1 MNDFYHD
8 LSPAAQSAYAELFD
22 VVRAHDLH
30 RSVADLNGSFA
41 SKAVKGRKYWYF
53 QFRDIDGGVRQ
64 IYVGPDSEGLQA
76 LIARAGSRPVQGAAP
91 LARSAAALGCA
102 RVIPAHFRI
111 IRRLA
116 EYGFFSAGG
125 VLVGTHAFLA
135 MGNMLG
141 VSWRDSTG
149 TQDVDFTHPGRNIS
163 IALPFNI
170 RIVVHAA
177 IESLS
182 MGLLPI
188 TSFAGSA
195 GATYINPS
203 RPDFRVD
210 FLTMPHRGGGK
221 PVVIPNLNIAL
232 QPLKFMEFSMEHPVQ
247 MVVFCDEGAVTVN
260 APVPA
265 RYAVHKLIV
274 WGERGGSFRTKSNKD
289 LRQAAALIAYFAHHQ
304 PEDLVQA
311 WLDMV
316 ARGKGWE
323 KRALQGVR
331 ALVQAYPDRQE
342 FSSLEAEVRR
352 GKY

>member
-1 MNDFYHD
+1 MSDFYQD
-8 LSPAAQSAYAELFD
+8 LSPAAQAAYAELFD

-30 RSVADLNGSFA
+30 RSVSDLNGSFA
-41 SKAVKGRKYWYF
+41 PKEVKGRKYWYF
-53 QFRDIDGGVRQ
+53 QFRDIDGDVRQ
-64 IYVGPDSEGLQA
+64 IYAGPDSEGLQA
-76 LIARAGSRPVQGAAP
+76 LIAKSDGQPARSVVP
-91 LARSAAALGCA
+91 LAKSAVALGCA

-141 VSWRDSTG
+141 VSWSDSTG
-149 TQDVDFTHPGRNIS
+149 TQDVDFAHPGRNIS
-163 IALPFNI
+163 IALPSTVKI
-170 RIVVHAA
+170 DVHAA
-177 IESLS
+177 IESLA

-188 TSFAGSA
+188 TSFAGNP

-210 FLTMPHRGGGK
+210 FLTMLHRGGDK

-247 MVVFCDEGAVTVN
+247 TVVFCDEGAVTVSI
-260 APVPA
+260 PIPA

-274 WGERGGSFRTKSNKD
+274 WGERGKSFRTKSNKD
-289 LRQAAALIAYFAHHQ
+289 LRQSAALISYFARHQ
-304 PEDLVQA
+304 AEELVQA
-311 WLDMV
+311 WLDMA
-316 ARGKGWE
+316 ARGKGWK
-323 KRALQGVR
+323 KRAQEGLR
-331 ALVQAYPDRQE
+331 ALVLAYPDRPE
-342 FSSLEAEVRR
+342 FSSLKTAT
-352 GKY
+352 K

>member
-1 MNDFYHD
+1 MSDLYHD
-8 LSPAAQSAYAELFD
+8 LSPSAQAAYAELFV

-30 RSVADLNGSFA
+30 RSVSDLNGSFA
-41 SKAVKGRKYWYF
+41 SKEVKGRKYWYF
-53 QFRDIDGGVRQ
+53 QFRDIDGRVRQ
-64 IYVGPDSEGLQA
+64 IYAGPDSESLQA
-76 LIARAGSRPVQGAAP
+76 LIAKTGSQPARGVVP
-91 LARSAAALGCA
+91 LAKAAVALGCA
-102 RVIPAHFRI
+102 RVIPAQFRI

-116 EYGFFSAGG
+116 EYGFFSVGG

-141 VSWRDSTG
+141 VSWSDSTG
-149 TQDVDFTHPGRNIS
+149 TQDVDFAHPGKNIS
-163 IALPFNI
+163 IALPSTI
-170 RIVVHAA
+170 KIDVHAA
-177 IESLS
+177 IESLA

-188 TSFAGSA
+188 TSFAGNA

-210 FLTMPHRGGGK
+210 FLTMLHRGGDG

-247 MVVFCDEGAVTVN
+247 TVVFCDEGAVTVN
-260 APVPA
+260 TPIPA

-274 WGERGGSFRTKSNKD
+274 RGERGKSFRTKSNKD
-289 LRQAAALIAYFAHHQ
+289 LRQAAALISYFARHQ
-304 PEDLVQA
+304 PEELVQA

-323 KRALQGVR
+323 KRAREGVR
-331 ALVQAYPDRQE
+331 ALALAYPEMPE
-342 FSSLEAEVRR
+342 FTSLATAT
-352 GKY
+352 G

>member
-1 MNDFYHD
+1 MSDLYHD
-8 LSPAAQSAYAELFD
+8 LSPAAQAAYAELFD

-30 RSVADLNGSFA
+30 RSVSDLNGSFA

-76 LIARAGSRPVQGAAP
+76 LIAEAGKQPMRGIVP
-91 LARSAAALGCA
+91 LARSAVALGCA

-135 MGNMLG
+135 MSNMLG
-141 VSWRDSTG
+141 VSWSDSTG
-149 TQDVDFTHPGRNIS
+149 TQDVDFAHPGRNIS
-163 IALPFNI
+163 IALPSTV
-170 RIVVHAA
+170 RIDVHAA
-177 IESLS
+177 IESLA

-188 TSFAGSA
+188 TSFGGNA

-210 FLTMPHRGGGK
+210 FLTMLHRGGNA

-247 MVVFCDEGAVTVN
+247 TVVFCDEGAVTVN
-260 APVPA
+260 APIPA

-274 WGERGGSFRTKSNKD
+274 QGEREKSFRTKSSKD
-289 LRQAAALIAYFAHHQ
+289 LRQAAALISYFAGHQ
-304 PEDLVQA
+304 PEELVQA

-323 KRALQGVR
+323 NRARSGLQ
-331 ALVQAYPDRQE
+331 ALVRAYPDKPE
-342 FSSLEAEVRR
+342 FASLEVETSN
-352 GKY
+352 

>member
-1 MNDFYHD
+1 MSDLYHD
-8 LSPAAQSAYAELFD
+8 LSPAAQAAYAELFD

-30 RSVADLNGSFA
+30 RSVSDLNGSFA

-64 IYVGPDSEGLQA
+64 IYAGPDSEGLQA
-76 LIARAGSRPVQGAAP
+76 LIAQAGSQPARGVVP
-91 LARSAAALGCA
+91 LAKSAVALGCA

-141 VSWRDSTG
+141 ASWIDSTG
-149 TQDVDFTHPGRNIS
+149 TQDVDFAHPGRNIS
-163 IALPFNI
+163 IALPSTVKI
-170 RIVVHAA
+170 DVHAA

-188 TSFAGSA
+188 TSFGGNA

-210 FLTMPHRGGGK
+210 FLTMLHRGGNA

-247 MVVFCDEGAVTVN
+247 TVIFCDEGAVTVN
-260 APVPA
+260 APIPA

-274 WGERGGSFRTKSNKD
+274 WGEREKSFRTKSSKD
-289 LRQAAALIAYFAHHQ
+289 LRQAAALISYFYRHQ
-304 PEDLVQA
+304 PDELVQA

-323 KRALQGVR
+323 KRARSGLQ
-331 ALVQAYPDRQE
+331 ALVRAYPDKPE
-342 FSSLEAEVRR
+342 FASLEAETSN
-352 GKY
+352 

>member
-1 MNDFYHD
+1 MSNFYHD
-8 LSPAAQSAYAELFD
+8 LSPAAQAAYAELFD

-30 RSVADLNGSFA
+30 RSVFDLNGSFA
-41 SKAVKGRKYWYF
+41 PKEVKGRKYWYF

-64 IYVGPDSEGLQA
+64 IYAGPDSEGLQA
-76 LIARAGSRPVQGAAP
+76 LIAQSGSRPARGIAP
-91 LARSAAALGCA
+91 LAKAAAALGCA

-116 EYGFFSAGG
+116 EYGFFNAGG

-141 VSWRDSTG
+141 ASWSDSTR
-149 TQDVDFTHPGRNIS
+149 TQDVDFAHPGRNIS
-163 IALPFNI
+163 IALPSNI
-170 RIVVHAA
+170 RIDVHAA
-177 IESLS
+177 IESLA

-188 TSFAGSA
+188 TSFAGNA

-210 FLTMPHRGGGK
+210 FLTMLHRGGDA

-247 MVVFCDEGAVTVN
+247 MAVFCDEGAIMVN
-260 APVPA
+260 APIPA

-274 WGERGGSFRTKSNKD
+274 SGERGKSLRTKSGKD
-289 LRQAAALIAYFAHHQ
+289 LRQAAALISYFARHQ
-304 PEDLVQA
+304 PEELVRA
-311 WLDMV
+311 WLDMA

-323 KRALQGVR
+323 KRAKEGLR
-331 ALVQAYPDRQE
+331 ALVLAYPDRPE
-342 FSSLEAEVRR
+342 FASLADEA
-352 GKY
+352 G

>member
-1 MNDFYHD
+1 MSDLYLD
-8 LSPAAQSAYAELFD
+8 LSPGAQAAYAELFD
-22 VVRAHDLH
+22 AARAQDLH
-30 RSVADLNGSFA
+30 RSVSDLNGSFA
-41 SKAVKGRKYWYF
+41 SKVVKGRRYWYF

-64 IYVGPDSEGLQA
+64 IYAGPDSEGLQA
-76 LIARAGSRPVQGAAP
+76 LIARTGRQPARGVAP
-91 LARSAAALGCA
+91 MAKAAAALGGA
-102 RVIPAHFRI
+102 RVVPAHFRI

-116 EYGFFSAGG
+116 EYGFFNAGG

-141 VSWRDSTG
+141 VSWSDSTG
-149 TQDVDFTHPGRNIS
+149 TQDVDFAHPGRNIS
-163 IALPFNI
+163 IALPSTI
-170 RIVVHAA
+170 KIDVHAA
-177 IESLS
+177 IESLA

-188 TSFAGSA
+188 TSFAGNA

-210 FLTMPHRGGGK
+210 FLTMLHRGGNA

-247 MVVFCDEGAVTVN
+247 MVVFCDEGAVMVN
-260 APVPA
+260 APIPA

-274 WGERGGSFRTKSNKD
+274 WGERGKSFRTKSNKD
-289 LRQAAALIAYFAHHQ
+289 LRQAAALISYFAHHQ
-304 PEDLVQA
+304 PEELVQA

-323 KRALQGVR
+323 KRAREGLR
-331 ALVQAYPDRQE
+331 ALVRAYPDRPE
-342 FSSLEAEVRR
+342 FTSLAAQA
-352 GKY
+352 G

>member
-1 MNDFYHD
+1 MSDLYHD
-8 LSPAAQSAYAELFD
+8 LSPGAQAAYAELFD
-22 VVRAHDLH
+22 VARANDLH
-30 RSVADLNGSFA
+30 RSVSDLNGSFA

-64 IYVGPDSEGLQA
+64 IYVGPDSESLQA
-76 LIARAGSRPVQGAAP
+76 LIAKAGSKPAQGVMP
-91 LARSAAALGCA
+91 LAKSAVALGCA

-111 IRRLA
+111 IRRLS

-141 VSWRDSTG
+141 VSWSDSTG
-149 TQDVDFTHPGRNIS
+149 TQDVDFAHPGRNIS
-163 IALPFNI
+163 IALPSTI
-170 RIVVHAA
+170 KIDVHAA
-177 IESLS
+177 IESLA

-188 TSFAGSA
+188 TSFAGNA

-210 FLTMPHRGGGK
+210 FLTMLHRGGDA

-247 MVVFCDEGAVTVN
+247 MVIFCDEGAVTVN
-260 APVPA
+260 APLPA
-265 RYAVHKLIV
+265 RYALHKLIV
-274 WGERGGSFRTKSNKD
+274 RGERNKAFRTKANKD
-289 LRQAAALIAYFAHHQ
+289 LRQAAALISYFAHHQ
-304 PEDLVQA
+304 PEELVQA
-311 WLDMV
+311 WQDMV

-323 KRALQGVR
+323 KRVRDGVR
-331 ALVQAYPDRQE
+331 ALALAYPDKPE
-342 FSSLEAEVRR
+342 FTSLATEA
-352 GKY
+352 G

>member
-8 LSPAAQSAYAELFD
+8 LSPAAQAAYAELFD

-30 RSVADLNGSFA
+30 RSVSDLNGSFA

-64 IYVGPDSEGLQA
+64 IYAGPDSAELQA
-76 LIARAGSRPVQGAAP
+76 LIAKADSQPVRGVVP
-91 LARSAAALGCA
+91 LARSSAALGCA

-141 VSWRDSTG
+141 ASWSDSTG
-149 TQDVDFTHPGRNIS
+149 TQDVDFAHPGRNIS
-163 IALPFNI
+163 IALPSTI
-170 RIVVHAA
+170 KIDVHAA
-177 IESLS
+177 IESLA

-188 TSFAGSA
+188 TSFAGKA

-210 FLTMPHRGGGK
+210 FLTMLHRGRNAS
-221 PVVIPNLNIAL
+221 VVIPNLNIAL

-247 MVVFCDEGAVTVN
+247 TVVFCDEGAVTVN
-260 APVPA
+260 APIPA

-274 WGERGGSFRTKSNKD
+274 WGERGKSFRTKSNKD
-289 LRQAAALIAYFAHHQ
+289 LRQAAALISYFARHQ
-304 PEDLVQA
+304 PGELVQA

-316 ARGKGWE
+316 ACGKGWK
-323 KRALQGVR
+323 KRAREGLR
-331 ALVQAYPDRQE
+331 ALVLAYPDRPE
-342 FSSLEAEVRR
+342 FASLEAETR
-352 GKY
+352 